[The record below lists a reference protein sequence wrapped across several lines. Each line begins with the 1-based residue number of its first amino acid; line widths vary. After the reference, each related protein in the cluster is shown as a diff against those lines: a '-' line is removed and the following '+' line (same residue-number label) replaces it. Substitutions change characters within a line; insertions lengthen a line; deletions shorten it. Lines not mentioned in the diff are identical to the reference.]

1 MHPHTF
7 FIDRHDAGKRL
18 AAELAPLRRED
29 TVVLALPRGGVVIG
43 YEVARELN
51 APLDVLFVQKLGA
64 PGFPELGLGAVVDG
78 EHPQRILNQ
87 HVVDAVQPPP
97 GYIDEEEQRQL
108 QVIEQRKQLFRH
120 GRPPE
125 LIEDRTVIL
134 VDDGIA
140 TGGTVRA
147 ALLALANSG
156 VRRTV
161 LAVPVA
167 PHDVLQ
173 MLPIDARDFICL
185 HAPHDFGSVGAY
197 YHDFAQVSDAEA
209 VELLELAELHLE
221 RPARPS
227 TPVHAAPGH
236 GIS

>member
-1 MHPHTF
+1 MYPHTL
-7 FIDRHDAGKRL
+7 FINRHDAGKRL
-18 AAELAPLRRED
+18 AAVLAPFRDED

-51 APLDVLFVQKLGA
+51 APLDVLIVRKLGA

-78 EHPQRILNQ
+78 EHPQCIVNQ
-87 HVVDAVQPPP
+87 RVVDAVQPPP
-97 GYIDEEEQRQL
+97 GYLDEEVRRQL
-108 QVIEQRKQLFRH
+108 AVIEQHKQLFRH

-125 LIEDRTVIL
+125 PIDDRTVIL

-147 ALLALANSG
+147 ALQALAQSG
-156 VRRTV
+156 VARSV

-173 MLPIDARDFICL
+173 LLPLAERDFVCL
-185 HAPHDFGSVGAY
+185 HAPRDFASVGVY

-209 VELLELAELHLE
+209 VELLELAALHLE
-221 RPARPS
+221 RPPREAA
-227 TPVHAAPGH
+227 PVHASPRQ
-236 GIS
+236 